1 MTAPGQTVTATPPA
15 AIVLAAGLGRRLG
28 GRPKAALRIGGTSL
42 LERQLHTLR
51 AAGIGDLGVVIGP
64 YADTLAPLAER
75 GGARVIP
82 HPDRTEGAVPDLVAS
97 QRLALR
103 SHLQRHRGTDLM
115 LLVADL
121 PALQADD
128 IRVLLDAWQQ
138 RPAGILAQR
147 PVVNGVQ
154 GHPLLLAWSAALA
167 VDALPGH
174 LGVRDLLAGSPG
186 VLQALPSERRAYVA
200 DLDTPQDL
208 AALRARCHPQVV
220 EWPVTWRHTAD

>member
-1 MTAPGQTVTATPPA
+1 MTAPGQTATATPPA

-51 AAGIGDLGVVIGP
+51 AAGIRDLGVVIGP
-64 YADTLAPLAER
+64 YADALAPLAER
-75 GGARVIP
+75 AGARVIR
-82 HPDRTEGAVPDLVAS
+82 HPDRNTPGAPDLVAS

-103 SHLQRHRGTDLM
+103 SHLQRHRGTDL
-115 LLVADL
+115 LLVLADL
-121 PALQADD
+121 PALQPDD
-128 IRVLLDAWQQ
+128 IRPLLDAWWR
-138 RPAGILAQR
+138 RPADVLAQR

-174 LGVRDLLAGSPG
+174 LGVRDLLAGAPA
-186 VLQALPSERRAYVA
+186 VLQTLPSDRSAYVT

-208 AALRARCHPQVV
+208 AALRARCHPLKVD
-220 EWPVTWRHTAD
+220 WPAPWQDSA

>member
-1 MTAPGQTVTATPPA
+1 MTAPGQTGTATPPA

-51 AAGIGDLGVVIGP
+51 AVGIEDIGVVIGP

-75 GGARVIP
+75 GGARVIR
-82 HPDRTEGAVPDLVAS
+82 HPTPDPPRQPDLVAS

-103 SHLQRHRGTDLM
+103 SHLQRHRGTDL
-115 LLVADL
+115 LLVLADL

-128 IRVLLDAWQQ
+128 IRPLLDVWRQ
-138 RPAGILAQR
+138 RQADVLAQR

-174 LGVRDLLAGSPG
+174 LGVRDLLAGAPG
-186 VLQALPSERRAYVA
+186 VLQTLPSDRPAYVT

-208 AALRARCHPQVV
+208 AALRARCHPQAVD
-220 EWPVTWRHTAD
+220 WPAPWQDCA